1 METEIKT
8 RDELLNGLRYVKTQ
22 IEQILS
28 VTNRQIEIVANF
40 REEKELISTTDT
52 KSKLKIA
59 LICLYV
65 VFVFDNIIISIAN
78 HSPVYFFIALV
89 CGALIF
95 IPNKKEQKKTSK
107 KMFNKIRLAAIVLY
121 MVYCLF
127 LVLASRIIIA
137 IILTL
142 LMIAATI
149 YIVIKAIK
157 AKNEKTIED
166 NARTAEY
173 NARVQQEYDETV
185 EELDKLKN
193 DLYTQSGSWYPK
205 DYYSLEAANFFLSA
219 VENYKADTIKEIVLL
234 FDDTQYKS
242 EMLNSQ
248 RAIQSMSEQQ
258 IINQEAM
265 MKQMKLANVLSV
277 ANIALQLGTIGAIN
291 SNTSAIHANAYAT
304 SSAVSNAV
312 NQVNSSINKATDAAR
327 SAEKASKR
335 AADAAYKAWK
345 K

>member
-1 METEIKT
+1 METRE
-8 RDELLNGLRYVKTQ
+8 ELINGLRYVKTQ
-22 IEQILS
+22 IEQILA
-28 VTNRQIEIVANF
+28 VTNRQVEIVADF
-40 REEKELISTTDT
+40 REEKEIISTSDT
-52 KSKLKIA
+52 KGKLKIA
-59 LICLYV
+59 LICLYA
-65 VFVFDNIIISIAN
+65 VFVFDNIIISVAC
-78 HSPVYFFIALV
+78 HSPTYFFIALA
-89 CGALIF
+89 CGIF
-95 IPNKKEQKKTSK
+95 MYVSRKKEQHKKLQ
-107 KMFNKIRLAAIVLY
+107 KIGMAAIVLY

-142 LMIAATI
+142 IMIAATI
-149 YIVIKAIK
+149 YVVIKAIK
-157 AKNEKTIED
+157 MRNEKVIEE
-166 NARTAEY
+166 NAKTVEY
-173 NARVQQEYDETV
+173 NAQVQQEYDETV

-193 DLYTQSGSWYPK
+193 DLYAQSGSWYPK

-234 FDDTQYKS
+234 FDDTQYKT

-265 MKQMKLANVLSV
+265 MKQMKLANVLSI
-277 ANIALQLGTIGAIN
+277 ANIALQIGTIGAIN
-291 SNTSAIHANAYAT
+291 SNTSAVNSNAYAT
-304 SSAVSNAV
+304 RSAVSNAV